1 MVSIVIVSHSA
12 KLAEGV
18 LELAQQMVQGQ
29 VQIAATG
36 GIDDPENPIGTDPLK
51 VYEAI
56 EAVYNEAGV
65 LVLMDLGSAL
75 LSAEMALDFLAPE
88 QRTNV
93 HLCAAPLVEGTM
105 AAAVQASTGAAI
117 EQVRQ
122 EAQSALAAKI
132 GQLQSD
138 AAPETGSPDLSTGA
152 ASSALDI
159 QLIVENRMGLHA
171 RPAANFVKTAN
182 RFQADIQ
189 VRTANNKTANAK
201 SINQIATLGVRC
213 GEQIIVSA
221 AGPDATEALA
231 AIQSLA
237 ADHFGEAPDAVKA
250 EPAPL
255 VSKQPIAVKE
265 GELLGIPASPGV
277 AVGPVFLYRPQVP
290 EVVCKTVVDSA
301 SEWARLQVAL
311 GAAHQ
316 EIEALQAKAASKVGV
331 GEAAIFGVHQ
341 MFLQD
346 PTLQDATRRLI
357 FDTKLNAEAAW
368 QQAIETMADQ
378 FRALDDDYLRARVAD
393 VLDVGQRV
401 LRHLMGVQAPALD
414 FAEPVVLVAR
424 DLTPSDTARL
434 SPNNVLG
441 ICTQHGGAT
450 SHSAI
455 LARALNIPAIV
466 GLNRE
471 LEQLV
476 SNGQQVALDGSTG
489 QLWLHP
495 TPEQVAQ
502 LTQKRQSWQQE
513 QQQDKLAGRQPAI
526 TLDGHRVE
534 VAANIGGPRDT
545 ALALEF
551 GAEGVGLFRTEF
563 LFMDRQSAPS
573 EEEQLAA
580 YQAVAQAMDQ
590 RPLIIRTLD
599 VGGDKP
605 LPYLSIVREDNPFLG
620 WRGIRFCLDTPEI
633 FKPQLRAILRAS
645 AGRNLKIMFPMI
657 STLAELRAAK
667 QVLGQVQDE
676 LRAEGVAFDEAL
688 DVGIMIEVPAAVA
701 IADRLAAEVDF
712 FSIGSN
718 DLTQYVMAA
727 DRGNGKIAKLVHPF
741 QPAVLQLIK
750 QTIAAAHQAGIWA
763 GMCGELAGNAL
774 AAPLLLGLGLD
785 EFSMSATNIPAVKAA
800 IRRFTLEQARQIADQ
815 ALAQDSA
822 EEVQRYLETL

>member
-51 VYEAI
+51 VHAAI
-56 EAVYNEAGV
+56 ESVYNEAGV

-75 LSAEMALDFLAPE
+75 LSAEMALDFLDPE
-88 QRTNV
+88 QRANV
-93 HLCAAPLVEGTM
+93 YLCAAPLVEGAM
-105 AAAVQASTGAAI
+105 AAAIQASTGASL

-122 EAQSALAAKI
+122 EAQSALTAKI

-138 AAPETGSPDLSTGA
+138 GAPETSSPDLSASA
-152 ASSALDI
+152 ASSIVDI
-159 QLIVENRMGLHA
+159 QLTVENPMGLHA
-171 RPAANFVKTAN
+171 RPAANFVKTAS

-201 SINQIATLGVRC
+201 SINQVATLGVRS
-213 GEQIIVSA
+213 GDQIVVQA
-221 AGPDATEALA
+221 AGPDAAEALA
-231 AIQSLA
+231 AIQALA
-237 ADHFGEAPDAVKA
+237 ADHFGEAPDAA
-250 EPAPL
+250 IAQRAPITT
-255 VSKQPIAVKE
+255 KQPLAAKE
-265 GELLGIPASPGV
+265 SELLGIPASPGV

-290 EVVCKTVVDSA
+290 EVVRKTVADGA

-316 EIEALQAKAASKVGV
+316 EIEALQTAASSKVGAA
-331 GEAAIFGVHQ
+331 EAAIFGVHR

-346 PTLQDATRRLI
+346 PTLQDAARRLI
-357 FDTKLNAEAAW
+357 FDTKLNVEAAW
-368 QQAIETMADQ
+368 QQAIEAMADQ

-401 LRHLMGVQAPALD
+401 LRHLMGVEAPALD
-414 FAEPVVLVAR
+414 FAESVILVAR

-434 SPNNVLG
+434 NPNNVLG
-441 ICTQHGGAT
+441 ICTQYGGAT

-476 SNGQQVALDGSTG
+476 STGQQVALDGSSG
-489 QLWLHP
+489 QLWLQP
-495 TPEQVAQ
+495 SPEQVAQ

-513 QQQDKLAGRQPAI
+513 QQQAKLAGQQPAI

-573 EEEQLAA
+573 EEEQFAA
-580 YQAVAQAMDQ
+580 YQAVAQAMGQ
-590 RPLIIRTLD
+590 RSLIIRTLD
-599 VGGDKP
+599 IGGDKP
-605 LPYLSIVREDNPFLG
+605 LPYLNIVREDNPFLG

-633 FKPQLRAILRAS
+633 FNPQLRAILRAS
-645 AGRNLKIMFPMI
+645 AGHNLKIMFPMI
-657 STLAELRAAK
+657 SNLAELRAAK
-667 QVLGQVQDE
+667 QMLGQVQDE
-676 LRAEGVAFDEAL
+676 LRAEGVALDESL
-688 DVGIMIEVPAAVA
+688 DVGIMIEAPAAVA

-727 DRGNGKIAKLVHPF
+727 DRGNSKIAKLVHAF
-741 QPAVLQLIK
+741 QPAVLHLIK
-750 QTIAAAHQAGIWA
+750 QTIAAAHRAGIWA

-800 IRRFTLEQARQIADQ
+800 IRRFTLEQTRQIADQ